1 MDGVSSSKVAG
12 AAHQGDAEAAQD
24 AKNKSTKGDVEGLSD
39 SRPQTPPADPNSVQ
53 GEAKKMA
60 ELSIKEQE
68 VEQPASTAEDQ
79 AAAADD
85 KPTDSSVDKEG
96 ATKSDDAEKTD
107 MAGDTG
113 KSEVGEQ
120 TAQNAQPASSEAS
133 EAPDEGS
140 KPDSPDSSPA
150 EESVTVDAEAK
161 GGSSAEAQSQ
171 QGAEA

>member
-1 MDGVSSSKVAG
+1 MDGVSSSKVAS
-12 AAHQGDAEAAQD
+12 AVHQGGAEAAQD
-24 AKNKSTKGDVEGLSD
+24 NKNKSAKGDVEGLSD

-60 ELSIKEQE
+60 ELSIREQE
-68 VEQPASTAEDQ
+68 VEQPASSAEDK

-107 MAGDTG
+107 VSAGDTG
-113 KSEVGEQ
+113 KSAVAENA
-120 TAQNAQPASSEAS
+120 AQNAQSASSEAS

-140 KPDSPDSSPA
+140 KPDSSST
-150 EESVTVDAEAK
+150 EEGVTVDAEAK
-161 GGSSAEAQSQ
+161 GESSAEAQSQ

>member
-12 AAHQGDAEAAQD
+12 AAQHGDAEAAQD

-68 VEQPASTAEDQ
+68 VEQPASTAENQ

-120 TAQNAQPASSEAS
+120 NAQPASSEAP

-140 KPDSPDSSPA
+140 KPDSSPA